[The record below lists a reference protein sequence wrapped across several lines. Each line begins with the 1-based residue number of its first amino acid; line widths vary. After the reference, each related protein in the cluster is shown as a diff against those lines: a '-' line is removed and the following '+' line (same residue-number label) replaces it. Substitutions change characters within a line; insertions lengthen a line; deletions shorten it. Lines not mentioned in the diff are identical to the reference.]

1 MQLGV
6 QVHGAEDQNPD
17 NTKNIIN
24 NYNNRL
30 ELLYIFIKGNALKRG
45 DPGGVAWGRG
55 QRGRHGIQGKARL
68 GTWRPCPGKQMI
80 GKTASVH
87 ISL

>member
-24 NYNNRL
+24 NYNNRKEL
-30 ELLYIFIKGNALKRG
+30 YPSKLLYIFIKGNALKRG

-68 GTWRPCPGKQMI
+68 EAMSRQTNDR
-80 GKTASVH
+80 
-87 ISL
+87 